1 MIFEGSGPFYFGIK
15 RMIQLRDLCL
25 SFGTQ
30 KVFDHLSMNVNPDQ
44 RLGLVGRNGSGK
56 STLLKAIDKTQ
67 HLDEGTITI
76 TGKMTVAYMPQEMV
90 LASEKSIL
98 EEAVSSYKEVGGLRE
113 RAHVLEQ
120 QIAAGDN
127 NALEEYSEVSHRLS
141 ELNVDLAIA
150 ETKKM
155 LLGLGF
161 KIEQF
166 YTPVASLSVGWQM
179 RIVLAKLLLQKA
191 DFYLFDE
198 PTNHL
203 DIVAKDWFLE
213 FLRYSDFGFMLVCH
227 DKYFLDELCTT
238 ILELDRG
245 IGTLYYGNYT
255 YYENE
260 KEQRLAALRS
270 AYEQQRKEVEHK
282 EKIIAKF
289 KSGTRSKQ
297 AKSMEK
303 QLDKIERIELPDD
316 PRAMRFHFKPTE
328 RSGRI
333 VLEVSNLGFSFGDKK
348 IFEGV
353 TFSIERGE
361 KVGLV
366 APNGMGKTTLFNVI
380 CGKYKQQ
387 VGTVNFGH
395 NVKHTIFEQDQTKV
409 LDPRKSII
417 EEVLDNCYNKTEAEI
432 RGMLG
437 SFLFGKEEIQ
447 KKTKSLSG
455 GEKNRVSMVKVIL
468 QDANFMLL
476 DEPTNH
482 LDITSKEILL
492 RALQQYDGTMLFV
505 SHDQDFVNQLANRII
520 ELTPDGIHSYVGNY
534 EAFVAQK
541 HGAHALGLSSHGET
555 EGVVVDGK
563 GGTVKS
569 GKEDR
574 SDAAKREQQNLERK
588 IAKLESDIERIQCS
602 FADLE
607 YGTPEFDTAQEE
619 LLKKQKELKDIEK
632 AWEALQS

>member
-1 MIFEGSGPFYFGIK
+1 
-15 RMIQLRDLCL
+15 MIQLRDLCL

-67 HLDEGTITI
+67 HLDDGSITV
-76 TGKMTVAYMPQEMV
+76 TGNMNVAYMPQEMV

-113 RAHVLEQ
+113 RLKVLEKLV
-120 QIAAGDN
+120 AESDA
-127 NALEEYSEVSHRLS
+127 NALEEYAEVSQRLS

-155 LLGLGF
+155 LIGLGF
-161 KIEQF
+161 KLEQLDA
-166 YTPVASLSVGWQM
+166 PVASLSVGWQM

-213 FLRYSDFGFMLVCH
+213 FLKYSDFGFMLVCH

-245 IGTLYYGNYT
+245 VGTLYYGNYT

-260 KEQRLAALRS
+260 KEERIAALRS
-270 AYEQQRKEVEHK
+270 AYEQQRKEIDHK

-289 KSGTRSKQ
+289 KSGTRSQQ
-297 AKSMEK
+297 AKSMQK
-303 QLDKIERIELPDD
+303 QLDKIELIELPDD
-316 PRAMRFHFKPTE
+316 PRAMKFRFKPTE

-333 VLEVSNLGFSFGDKK
+333 VLEVNNLGFSFGDKK
-348 IFEGV
+348 IFDNV
-353 TFSIERGE
+353 SFFIERGE
-361 KVGLV
+361 KVALV

-387 VGTVNFGH
+387 TGTVNFGH

-409 LDPRKSII
+409 LDPRKTII
-417 EEVLDNCYNKTEAEI
+417 EEALDCCYSKSEAEI

-437 SFLFGKEEIQ
+437 AFLFGKEEIQ

-492 RALQQYDGTMLFV
+492 SALKQYDGTMLFV
-505 SHDQDFVNQLANRII
+505 SHDQDFVNGLANRII
-520 ELTPDGIHSYVGNY
+520 ELTPQGIHSYVGNY
-534 EAFVAQK
+534 EAFLAQK
-541 HGAHALGLSSHGET
+541 HAAQELGISNHGHIET
-555 EGVVVDGK
+555 SDGSVQK
-563 GGTVKS
+563 KS
-569 GKEDR
+569 QPDR
-574 SDAAKREQQNLERK
+574 SANTKRELQTIEKKIERLE
-588 IAKLESDIERIQCS
+588 ADIEKIQYS

-607 YGTPEFDTAQEE
+607 YGTPEFDAAQED
-619 LLKKQKELKDIEK
+619 LIKKQKELKDAEK
-632 AWEALQS
+632 TWQSLQQ